1 VDIQQRFVFPAANAG
16 RGRGGRRPVTV
27 TVTPPGGP
35 AVSGTL
41 VTIDDFNVALRDGA
55 GTYRSWAR
63 TPEVKVQK
71 NDPYAAHAELLER
84 LTDKAMHD
92 VVAYLETLK

>member
-16 RGRGGRRPVTV
+16 RGTVRKPVTV
-27 TVTPPGGP
+27 TVTIPDRPSISGVL
-35 AVSGTL
+35 VSL
-41 VTIDDFNVALRDGA
+41 DDFHVALRDDG
-55 GTYRSWAR
+55 GVYRSLTR
-63 TPEVKVQK
+63 TAAMTIVK
-71 NDPYAAHAELLER
+71 NDPYRPHVELLYR